1 MDHRRRPFLTEPGEP
16 LLLTRDALGFAERFS
31 EFSAFTML
39 PTEQII
45 ASPLLTQPLVV
56 KSRSAGP
63 RGLAPTMNPGAL
75 WHPLFWLPER
85 VAFRYRWNEDGVQQI
100 EDDTE
105 WSVRVALEVTMS
117 GLYDPADGT
126 WLDVLSVQG
135 LDVEDAAV
143 QQRLTDWLR
152 GQPDALLD
160 EINLSAVVNHPTEPD
175 WALDS
180 TGELLPTL
188 QPACW
193 ALLADNILAIIAPDP
208 ADNTVDPETADTQL
222 IETSRT
228 ATALAQGVLSDVP
241 PRPNE
246 DSPPPA
252 VGVLPGIA
260 GAHPRRSPAVAAFDD
275 PRQLLRRA
283 PASARTTGPSC
294 RRSTR
299 RSPTPTT
306 LPPSGNAKT
315 ALPSGVPSRT
325 FAASSVG

>member
-39 PTEQII
+39 PNEQII

-105 WSVRVALEVTMS
+105 WSDRVALEVTMS

-160 EINLSAVVNHPTEPD
+160 EIDLSAVVNHPTEPD

-188 QPACW
+188 QPASV
-193 ALLADNILAIIAPDP
+193 A
-208 ADNTVDPETADTQL
+208 ES
-222 IETSRT
+222 EHS
-228 ATALAQGVLSDVP
+228 
-241 PRPNE
+241 
-246 DSPPPA
+246 
-252 VGVLPGIA
+252 
-260 GAHPRRSPAVAAFDD
+260 VAAAWSAHCANTGLSAV
-275 PRQLLRRA
+275 QLMF
-283 PASARTTGPSC
+283 AS
-294 RRSTR
+294 
-299 RSPTPTT
+299 
-306 LPPSGNAKT
+306 
-315 ALPSGVPSRT
+315 
-325 FAASSVG
+325 